1 MGLRFVVQKGAAD
14 PGHDLAFLM
23 LEWAHPAALRTGLFL
38 AEVLGRLL
46 LRGHFEGA
54 SEQRLHRGH
63 GDLFHLR
70 EGHVGSGTLLAPV
83 LPHDDFSPAVSQF
96 LDAAKILGC
105 EFGCRHDASLQWV
118 P

>member
-1 MGLRFVVQKGAAD
+1 VQKCAAD
-14 PGHDLAFLM
+14 PGHDLTLFVG
-23 LEWAHPAALRTGLFL
+23 EWANPAALRTGLFV
-38 AEVLGRLL
+38 AEVLGRLP

-54 SEQRLHRGH
+54 GQQRLHRGH

-70 EGHVGSGTLLAPV
+70 EGDVGSGTLLAPV

-105 EFGCRHDASLQWV
+105 EFGCCHDASLQRV